1 MGPIIGESLEILK
14 QPALLF
20 WDNLKSCWLTM
31 KWYFMKTYL
40 MTLSS
45 MVFTRVGG
53 VGRQREDH
61 GRGNGNGNGKERT
74 EVSIRDKSL
83 YIGHPV
89 IVGPCSSR

>member
-1 MGPIIGESLEILK
+1 
-14 QPALLF
+14 
-20 WDNLKSCWLTM
+20 M

-40 MTLSS
+40 ITLSS

-53 VGRQREDH
+53 VWRQQEDH
-61 GRGNGNGNGKERT
+61 GRGNGNGKERT
-74 EVSIRDKSL
+74 KASIRDKSL